1 MLKNEIRTL
10 NNEMSMLQYKLKIAD
25 KGNARLILNCLFVDI
40 IIYLFID
47 ISQISMEL
55 EVNKRHSANL
65 EKELQEYQI
74 QLRNAQ
80 DVMFRLKE
88 KSKTKDSVTEDSNFA
103 SDNNLI
109 HENEM
114 LKKEIS
120 TLLKK

>member
-1 MLKNEIRTL
+1 
-10 NNEMSMLQYKLKIAD
+10 
-25 KGNARLILNCLFVDI
+25 
-40 IIYLFID
+40 
-47 ISQISMEL
+47 MEL

-88 KSKTKDSVTEDSNFA
+88 KPKAKDSVAEESNFT
-103 SDNNLI
+103 SGSNLI

-114 LKKEIS
+114 LKNEIS

>member
-1 MLKNEIRTL
+1 
-10 NNEMSMLQYKLKIAD
+10 
-25 KGNARLILNCLFVDI
+25 
-40 IIYLFID
+40 
-47 ISQISMEL
+47 MEL